1 MLKKIPFVLLFP
13 FFVNGQTAF
22 ISGNDTICDNGNPAE
37 IVVNFTGTA
46 PFYFSYN
53 VNGVTDNVDST
64 MLNQYLIKTKVPGI
78 YTLVSFSDNNGFGS
92 IDGSA
97 IVTIL
102 LSPTALFTTATD
114 TLNILFSKVQLDDI
128 TLGDI
133 VEWDWDF
140 GDNSANE
147 FIQNPYH
154 TYKDSI
160 GIYQIS
166 LIVTDNMGCR
176 DTATKQIW
184 ITDEYWMYIPNSFTP
199 DNDKVN
205 DKLCIEYNG
214 IRENTFFLKIINAQ
228 GDLMYQ
234 YSDPSLLKCSSDGGW
249 DGTHYKTNED
259 LPSDTYVYEVY
270 FQDFE
275 GWKHKEYGSITII
288 R

>member
-46 PFYFSYN
+46 PFSFSYN
-53 VNGVTDNVDST
+53 INDVTENVDST

-102 LSPTALFTTATD
+102 PSPTAVIHIDSDTLSVLYPIVTFIDESEGNIVAWD
-114 TLNILFSKVQLDDI
+114 WNFGDNTLNINTESTI
-128 TLGDI
+128 H
-133 VEWDWDF
+133 
-140 GDNSANE
+140 N
-147 FIQNPYH
+147 
-154 TYKDSI
+154 YKDSTAV
-160 GIYQIS
+160 YQAS
-166 LIVTDNMGCR
+166 LIIYDSNGCSDTTTHNIWVR
-176 DTATKQIW
+176 DK
-184 ITDEYWMYIPNSFTP
+184 YWMYIPNSFTP

-275 GWKHKEYGSITII
+275 GWKHKEYGSIIII